1 MRELLF
7 MSLFCEKIAENMGY
21 AENAFE
27 RIKEVVKNML
37 YCYHNNREDDGM
49 IDAKSIGIMIRELR
63 VKKGIMQEQLS
74 GLAAL
79 GRTHYSKIERGLRS
93 PNVDTLFKIVFALNM
108 KPHELVEII
117 EKM

>member
-37 YCYHNNREDDGM
+37 YCWYNNREDDGM

-63 VKKGIMQEQLS
+63 VKKGIM
-74 GLAAL
+74 
-79 GRTHYSKIERGLRS
+79 
-93 PNVDTLFKIVFALNM
+93 
-108 KPHELVEII
+108 
-117 EKM
+117 